1 MIIIILVIENNY
13 NIYNKIDI
21 IYYINLDNRVDRNI
35 DFLNE
40 IKKINFPQNK
50 IKRIS
55 AIYNDTF
62 GGIGCSKS
70 HIKTLK
76 EFIQSSHNICIIFED
91 DFEFLINEKEFK
103 NYLYNI
109 SKNLIDF
116 DIICLS
122 GNIINTTDTIYNF
135 IKKVNNVQTTSG
147 YMITKK
153 FAINYLLENFIIGS
167 YLLET
172 GINNKISNAYE
183 LYAID
188 QYWKLLQ
195 LNSKWYIFYPKIG
208 KQRESFSDI
217 LKTNVN
223 YQT

>member
-1 MIIIILVIENNY
+1 
-13 NIYNKIDI
+13 
-21 IYYINLDNRVDRNI
+21 
-35 DFLNE
+35 
-40 IKKINFPQNK
+40 
-50 IKRIS
+50 
-55 AIYNDTF
+55 
-62 GGIGCSKS
+62 
-70 HIKTLK
+70 
-76 EFIQSSHNICIIFED
+76 
-91 DFEFLINEKEFK
+91 
-103 NYLYNI
+103 
-109 SKNLIDF
+109 
-116 DIICLS
+116 
-122 GNIINTTDTIYNF
+122 
-135 IKKVNNVQTTSG
+135 
-147 YMITKK
+147 MITKK

-195 LNSKWYIFYPKIG
+195 PNSKWYIFYPKIG